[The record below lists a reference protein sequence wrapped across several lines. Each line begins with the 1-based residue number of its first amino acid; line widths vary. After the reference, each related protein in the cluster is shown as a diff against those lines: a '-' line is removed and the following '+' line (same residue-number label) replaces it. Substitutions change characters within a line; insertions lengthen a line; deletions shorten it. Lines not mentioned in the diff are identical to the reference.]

1 MKILSY
7 RERKARTFDL
17 NSNIVV
23 IKGLNHVGKSCILKS
38 IYYGLGGTVKKVAKQ
53 WSEAN
58 VIVILYFSI
67 DGINYKCLKIGDQV
81 YLYNPDGSLRQ
92 HGYYNSQKI
101 RKELN
106 ELFGI
111 LIGADTNQQLLSANS
126 IYMPFY
132 IDQDSGWY
140 EPWTSFTSVTTSDKS
155 NARLYL
161 TGIVDGIYFSKKT
174 ELSNIENHIKKYNEE
189 QRAYNKLY
197 NELKLKNTD
206 YIPITKES
214 FKSEIESYLSN
225 LKSLRESQKETVRT
239 LQALYTKKTYYE
251 VNIEQLHKNIKEMHK
266 DFNFA
271 LTQEDIVTCPT
282 CGAQY
287 KNDMI
292 HRHEILKDESTCKNL
307 IIDYQDKLNNINTQ
321 IDSYQQSNNNLS
333 EKINEVQRN
342 LKASNNDV
350 SLGQVIDSESNL
362 KLLDNL
368 HDEIEKIKNCVNDL
382 LSKKISLEATVKQYD
397 KGRRE
402 EATKDFKNYVIH
414 YLTEMSIHYIDE
426 DSIKFGGK
434 INITGS
440 NVPIYQI
447 AYTFAYYKIMH
458 DYNGPVLFPIVIDE
472 PRQQGLRDNGL
483 QNMISFIISHI
494 PEDGQL
500 ILSVAEDNINIP
512 NNAHTIELSSTE
524 KVLRKEEY
532 DTISEEIDNLLNK
545 GFFKQ

>member
-17 NSNIVV
+17 DSNIVV

-38 IYYGLGGTVKKVAKQ
+38 IYYGLGGTVKKVANQ
-53 WSEAN
+53 WSAAHI
-58 VIVILYFSI
+58 IVILYFSI
-67 DGINYKCLKIGDQV
+67 DGIDYKSLKIGDQL

-111 LIGADTNQQLLSANS
+111 LIGSVTNQQLLSANS

-161 TGIVDGIYFSKKT
+161 TGIVDGVYFNNKKK
-174 ELSNIENHIKKYNEE
+174 LSNVENQIRKCNEE
-189 QRAYNKLY
+189 QRAYKKLY
-197 NELKLKNTD
+197 YELKKKNTD
-206 YIPITKES
+206 YIPTTKES
-214 FKSEIESYLSN
+214 FKSEVDSYLSS
-225 LKSLRESQKETVRT
+225 LKSLRESQKEIVRT

-251 VNIEQLHKNIKEMHK
+251 VNIQQLHKNMKEMHK
-266 DFNFA
+266 DFDFA

-307 IIDYQDKLNNINTQ
+307 IIDYQDKLNNINSK
-321 IDSYQQSNNNLS
+321 IESYQKSNEDLS
-333 EKINEVQRN
+333 DQINEVQRN
-342 LKASNNDV
+342 LKASNDDV
-350 SLGQVIDSESNL
+350 SLGQVIESESNQ
-362 KLLDNL
+362 KLLENL
-368 HDEIEKIKNCVNDL
+368 QVEIEKIKNSINDL
-382 LSKKISLEATVKQYD
+382 YTQKISLEATIKQYD

-402 EATKDFKNYVIH
+402 EAAKDFKNFVIR
-414 YLTEMSIHYIDE
+414 YLSEMGLSNIDE
-426 DSIKFGGK
+426 DSIKFGGR
-434 INITGS
+434 INMTGS
-440 NVPIYQI
+440 NVPVYQI
-447 AYTFAYYKIMH
+447 AYTFAYNKVMIKYS
-458 DYNGPVLFPIVIDE
+458 GPVFFPIVIDE

-483 QNMISFIISHI
+483 QKMISFITLHI
-494 PEDGQL
+494 PANGQL
-500 ILSVAEDNINIP
+500 ILSIAEDNIDLPEDAKI
-512 NNAHTIELSSTE
+512 IELQPTD
-524 KVLRKEEY
+524 KVLCEEEY
-532 DTISEEIDNLLNK
+532 SSVSKEVDNLLNMS
-545 GFFKQ
+545 FFK

>member
-7 RERKARTFDL
+7 RERKARTFDID
-17 NSNIVV
+17 SNLVV
-23 IKGLNHVGKSCILKS
+23 IKGPNHIGKSCILKS
-38 IYYGLGGTVKKVAKQ
+38 IYYGLGGTVKKVAKH

-58 VIVILYFSI
+58 VVVILYFSI
-67 DGINYKCLKIGDQV
+67 DSINYKSIKIGDQL

-111 LIGADTNQQLLSANS
+111 LIGSATNQQLLSANS

-140 EPWTSFTSVTTSDKS
+140 EPWTSFTSVTTSDKL

-161 TGIVDGIYFSKKT
+161 TGIVDGVYFSKKI
-174 ELSNIENHIKKYNEE
+174 ELSNVENQIRKYKEE

-197 NELKLKNTD
+197 YELKRKNTE

-214 FKSEIESYLSN
+214 FKSEIDLYLLN
-225 LKSLRESQKETVRT
+225 LKSLRESQKEIVRT

-251 VNIEQLHKNIKEMHK
+251 VNIQQLHKNMKEMHK
-266 DFNFA
+266 DFDFA
-271 LTQEDIVTCPT
+271 LTQDDIVTCPT

-292 HRHEILKDESTCKNL
+292 HRHEILKDESTCKDL
-307 IIDYQDKLNNINTQ
+307 IIDYQDKLNNINSK
-321 IDSYQQSNNNLS
+321 IESYQKSNDDLS
-333 EKINEVQRN
+333 DQINEVQRN
-342 LKASNNDV
+342 LKASNDDV
-350 SLGQVIDSESNL
+350 SLGQVIESESNQ
-362 KLLDNL
+362 KLLENL
-368 HDEIEKIKNCVNDL
+368 HDEIEKINNRANDL
-382 LSKKISLEATVKQYD
+382 LSQKISLEATIKQYD
-397 KGRRE
+397 KGRRK
-402 EATKDFKNYVIH
+402 EAAKDFKNYVIRF
-414 YLTEMSIHYIDE
+414 LTEMGIHNIDE

-434 INITGS
+434 VNMTGS

-458 DYNGPVLFPIVIDE
+458 NYSGPILFPIVIDE

-483 QNMISFIISHI
+483 QNMISFITSHI
-494 PEDGQL
+494 HEGGQL
-500 ILSVAEDNINIP
+500 ILSIAEDNIELPGSAKI
-512 NNAHTIELSSTE
+512 IELQPTE
-524 KVLRKEEY
+524 KVLCEEEY
-532 DTISEEIDNLLNK
+532 SSVSEEVDNLLNMS
-545 GFFKQ
+545 FFKL

>member
-17 NSNIVV
+17 DSNIVV

-53 WSEAN
+53 WSAAN

-67 DGINYKCLKIGDQV
+67 DGISYKSLKIGDQL

-92 HGYYNSQKI
+92 HGYFNSQKI

-111 LIGADTNQQLLSANS
+111 LIGTDTNQQLLSANS

-161 TGIVDGIYFSKKT
+161 TGIVDGVYFNNKIK
-174 ELSNIENHIKKYNEE
+174 LSNVENQIRKCNEE
-189 QRAYNKLY
+189 QRAYKKLY
-197 NELKLKNTD
+197 HELKKKNTD
-206 YIPITKES
+206 YIPTTKES
-214 FKSEIESYLSN
+214 FKSEVDSYLSS
-225 LKSLRESQKETVRT
+225 LKSLRESQKEIVRT

-251 VNIEQLHKNIKEMHK
+251 VNIQQLHKNMKEMHK
-266 DFNFA
+266 DFDFA

-292 HRHEILKDESTCKNL
+292 HRHEILKDESTCKDL
-307 IIDYQDKLNNINTQ
+307 IIDYQDKLNNINSK
-321 IDSYQQSNNNLS
+321 IESYQKSNDNLS
-333 EKINEVQRN
+333 DQINEVQRN
-342 LKASNNDV
+342 LKASNDDV
-350 SLGQVIDSESNL
+350 SLGQVIESESNQ
-362 KLLDNL
+362 KLLENL
-368 HDEIEKIKNCVNDL
+368 HDEIEKINNRANDL
-382 LSKKISLEATVKQYD
+382 LSQKISLEATIKQYD

-402 EATKDFKNYVIH
+402 EAATDFKNYVIRF
-414 YLTEMSIHYIDE
+414 LAEMGVHNIDG

-434 INITGS
+434 VNMTGS

-458 DYNGPVLFPIVIDE
+458 NYSGPILFPIVIDE

-483 QNMISFIISHI
+483 QNMISFITSHI
-494 PEDGQL
+494 PEDAQL
-500 ILSVAEDNINIP
+500 ILSIAEDGIDIP
-512 NNAHTIELSSTE
+512 DNARIIELWAKE
-524 KVLRKEEY
+524 KVLSESEY
-532 DTISEEIDNLLNK
+532 KTISEEIDNLLNK
-545 GFFKQ
+545 GFFVQ